1 VTVLRRID
9 LRTTDV
15 ICEGSARFTPVIF
28 YQVDIL
34 YPTHSP
40 AKAPAPLS
48 SSPE

>member
-1 VTVLRRID
+1 VTVLQRIG

-15 ICEGSARFTPVIF
+15 ICEAPSRFAPVIF